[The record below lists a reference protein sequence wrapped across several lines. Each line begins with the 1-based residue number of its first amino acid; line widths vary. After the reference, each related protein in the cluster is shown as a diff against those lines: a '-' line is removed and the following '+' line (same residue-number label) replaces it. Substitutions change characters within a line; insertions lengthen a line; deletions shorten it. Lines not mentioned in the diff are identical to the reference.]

1 MPAVSLDEYY
11 YYNTTTTTTTTTTTI
26 HFLCL
31 AYAAVRLTFVKTTS
45 ASNVQLIYTDYTQST
60 MNRFKKTQE

>member
-1 MPAVSLDEYY
+1 MTAVSLDKYY
-11 YYNTTTTTTTTTTTI
+11 YYNTTTTTTTI

-31 AYAAVRLTFVKTTS
+31 AYAAVRLTFVKTTG